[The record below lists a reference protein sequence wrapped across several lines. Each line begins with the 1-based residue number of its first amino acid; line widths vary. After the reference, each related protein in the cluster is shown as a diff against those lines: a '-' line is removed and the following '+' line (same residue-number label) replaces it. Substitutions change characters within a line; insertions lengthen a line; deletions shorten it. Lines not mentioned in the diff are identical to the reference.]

1 MRAFVH
7 HVSGVVKH
15 PAKFALQVFRA
26 FRANQG
32 LLLAGAVAYYA
43 LLSIVPLLI
52 LIVIALSH
60 FFDQA
65 ELLVTLGHALEW
77 VAPGQSKAVLK
88 ELADFL
94 GARVAVGW
102 VLLGT
107 MLVFSSL
114 AFTILENAMSVIFMH
129 RVIEKKRH
137 FLVSMVIPFAYIFAL
152 GLALFVGTL
161 VQASL
166 AAVGQESMVVFGR
179 AYSLGGMSGLLLYL
193 CGVLLEILLIASIYL
208 VMPFGRISILHA
220 LIGGATAGILWEI
233 IRHALVWYFGHISQ
247 VSVVYGSLS
256 SAIVVLLSFEIAAT
270 LLLLGAQVIAEYE
283 RNQGSG
289 ARGEGRGAS
298 KIKGKNR

>member
-1 MRAFVH
+1 MRAFVD

-15 PAKFALQVFRA
+15 PAKFALQVIGA

-65 ELLVTLGHALEW
+65 ELLATLGHALEW
-77 VAPGQSKAVLK
+77 VAPGQSKAVVK

-129 RVIEKKRH
+129 RVIEKRRH
-137 FLVSMVIPFAYIFAL
+137 FLVSMLIPFAYIFAL

-166 AAVGQESMVVFGR
+166 AAVGEESMVVLGR

-233 IRHALVWYFGHISQ
+233 VRHGLVWYFGHISQ

-256 SAIVVLLSFEIAAT
+256 SAIVVLLSFEIAAA

-283 RNQGSG
+283 RNQTV
-289 ARGEGRGAS
+289 
-298 KIKGKNR
+298 NRDR

>member
-65 ELLVTLGHALEW
+65 ELLATLGHALEW

-166 AAVGQESMVVFGR
+166 AAVGEESMVVFGH

-289 ARGEGRGAS
+289 ARGEVRGAS
-298 KIKGKNR
+298 KIKGKNH

>member
-15 PAKFALQVFRA
+15 PAKFALQVAGA

-43 LLSIVPLLI
+43 LLSIVPMLI

-65 ELLVTLGHALEW
+65 ELLATLGHALEW
-77 VAPGQSKAVLK
+77 VAPGQSKAVVK

-129 RVIEKKRH
+129 RIIEKKRH

-152 GLALFVGTL
+152 GLALVVGTL

-166 AAVGQESMVVFGR
+166 AAVGEESMVVFGR

-208 VMPFGRISILHA
+208 VMPFGRISMLHA
-220 LIGGATAGILWEI
+220 LIGGTTAGVLWEI
-233 IRHALVWYFGHISQ
+233 VRHGLVWYFGHISQ

-256 SAIVVLLSFEIAAT
+256 SAIVVLLSFEIAAA

-283 RNQGSG
+283 RNQAGT
-289 ARGEGRGAS
+289 RG
-298 KIKGKNR
+298 

>member
-1 MRAFVH
+1 MQAFIR
-7 HVSGVVKH
+7 HVSGVLHH
-15 PAKFALQVFRA
+15 PAKFALQVIHA

-60 FFDQA
+60 FFDQG
-65 ELLVTLGHALEW
+65 ELLSTLGHALEW
-77 VAPGQSKAVLK
+77 VAPGQSKAVIR

-94 GARVAVGW
+94 SAQVAVGW

-129 RVIEKKRH
+129 RLVERKRH
-137 FLVSMVIPFAYIFAL
+137 FLISMLIPFAYIFAL
-152 GLALFVGTL
+152 GLALVVGTL

-166 AAVGQESMVVFGR
+166 GAIGQESMLIFGR
-179 AYSLGGMSGLLLYL
+179 AYSLGGVSGLLLYVG
-193 CGVLLEILLIASIYL
+193 GVLLEILLIASIYL
-208 VMPFGRISILHA
+208 VMPFGRLPVLHA
-220 LIGGATAGILWEI
+220 LIGGATAGVLWEI
-233 IRHALVWYFGHISQ
+233 VRHVLVWYFGHISQ

-283 RNQGSG
+283 RNAGARDGVRGSG
-289 ARGEGRGAS
+289 RVKR
-298 KIKGKNR
+298 KKP